1 VGVAQ
6 LRLAKLAVLATLLWW
21 LLSRGDQQALL
32 AGLFAVAAAVLVA
45 RRLGAGSKERL
56 RLRALPRFVAF
67 FLRES
72 LRGGFDVAVRALRP
86 RLDLQPGFVE
96 LPLGVRGD
104 GPRALAALVVS
115 LLPGTLAVRLGPE
128 SLTLH
133 VIDLRRA
140 VARDVARLDAEVAL
154 LFGQPVPPERAA

>member
-1 VGVAQ
+1 MSAAK
-6 LRLAKLAVLATLLWW
+6 LRLAKLAMLSMLLWW
-21 LLSRGDQQALL
+21 LLSRGDIQSLF

-45 RRLGAGSKERL
+45 RRLGSGTPGRL
-56 RLRALPRFVAF
+56 RFRAVPRF
-67 FLRES
+67 FLYFLLES
-72 LRGGFDVAVRALRP
+72 LRGGFDVAARALRP
-86 RLDLQPGFVE
+86 RLDLQPGFIE

-115 LLPGTLAVRLGPE
+115 LLPGTLAVRLGPR

-154 LFGQPVPPERAA
+154 LFGQPVPPEPAP